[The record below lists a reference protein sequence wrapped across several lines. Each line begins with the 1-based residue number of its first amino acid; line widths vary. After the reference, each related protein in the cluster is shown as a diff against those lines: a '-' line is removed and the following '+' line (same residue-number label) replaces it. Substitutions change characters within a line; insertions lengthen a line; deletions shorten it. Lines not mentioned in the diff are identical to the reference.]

1 MIVLP
6 VRTIATWLF
15 VLAAACIAGCDARLD
30 EPRLGL
36 YRAVLE
42 LPGGEA
48 PFGLEVAREQDRYVL
63 YLSNGE
69 ERTRID
75 DVQLEE
81 RELVARLS
89 SGADAP
95 PANEPANEAPPP
107 DGDRQAG
114 FANAGSRQ
122 RHAAGRATGDDS
134 ILRAAMRRKRLD
146 GQLTV
151 IQANGTRQ
159 RIPFRA
165 TLGDTYRFY
174 AKPSTDNADVSG
186 RWAMTFTSDDGR
198 STPALAMLAQSHDH
212 VTGNIETAD
221 ERQSV
226 EGQVHGDELRLA
238 SFTGGSARLYHLKVN
253 QAGNLEGEFW
263 QGLQRREQIDA
274 RRDPDATL
282 EDG

>member
-1 MIVLP
+1 MTVLP
-6 VRTIATWLF
+6 IRTVIAWLA
-15 VLAAACIAGCDARLD
+15 VLAATAWITGCDARLD

-48 PFGLEVAREQDRYVL
+48 PFGLEIAREQGRYVL

-81 RELVARLS
+81 RELIARLS
-89 SGADAP
+89 GVDTPQAKDTPRPDADLH
-95 PANEPANEAPPP
+95 
-107 DGDRQAG
+107 AG
-114 FANAGSRQ
+114 FANAGARPM
-122 RHAAGRATGDDS
+122 HAAGRAASDDS
-134 ILRAAMRRKRLD
+134 TLHAVMRRNRLD
-146 GQLTV
+146 GKLIVT
-151 IQANGTRQ
+151 QANGTQQ

-165 TLGDTYRFY
+165 RLGDTYRFY

-186 RWAMTFTSDDGR
+186 RWAMTFTSDGGR
-198 STPALAMLAQSHDH
+198 STRARAMLAQRHDH
-212 VTGNIETAD
+212 VTGHIETAD

-238 SFTGGSARLYHLKVN
+238 SFTGGTGYLYHLRVN
-253 QAGNLEGEFW
+253 QAGDLEGEFW
-263 QGLQRREQIDA
+263 QGLQRHQQVNGQRG
-274 RRDPDATL
+274 PDATL

>member
-1 MIVLP
+1 VIVLP

-15 VLAAACIAGCDARLD
+15 VLAATAFIVGCDARLD
-30 EPRLGL
+30 EPRLGT

-48 PFGLEVAREQDRYVL
+48 PFGLEVAREQSRYVL
-63 YLSNGE
+63 YLFNGE

-95 PANEPANEAPPP
+95 QANEAPPP

-134 ILRAAMRRKRLD
+134 TLRTVMRRKRLD
-146 GQLTV
+146 GQLIV
-151 IQANGTRQ
+151 IQANGTQQ

-226 EGQVHGDELRLA
+226 EGQVNGDELRLA

-263 QGLQRREQIDA
+263 QGLQRREQINA
-274 RRDPDATL
+274 QRDPDATL

>member
-1 MIVLP
+1 MTALP
-6 VRTIATWLF
+6 VRTVTAWLS
-15 VLAAACIAGCDARLD
+15 VLAVTAWIAGCDARLD

-48 PFGLEVAREQDRYVL
+48 PFGLEIAREQGRYVL

-81 RELVARLS
+81 RELIVRLS
-89 SGADAP
+89 GVDTPQDAPRPGADP
-95 PANEPANEAPPP
+95 H
-107 DGDRQAG
+107 AG
-114 FANAGSRQ
+114 FTNAGSKPM
-122 RHAAGRATGDDS
+122 HAVGRAASDDS
-134 ILRAAMRRKRLD
+134 TLHAVMRRNRLD
-146 GQLTV
+146 GKLIV
-151 IQANGTRQ
+151 IQANGTQQ

-186 RWAMTFTSDDGR
+186 RWAMTFTSNDGR
-198 STPALAMLAQSHDH
+198 STRALAMLAQSHDH
-212 VTGNIETAD
+212 VTGHIETTD
-221 ERQSV
+221 ERQAV

-238 SFTGGSARLYHLKVN
+238 SVTGGTGYLYHLKVN
-253 QAGNLEGEFW
+253 QAGDLEGEFW
-263 QGLQRREQIDA
+263 QGLQRHQQINGQ
-274 RRDPDATL
+274 RDPEATL